1 MLDIHTDHL
10 SKARFMRVMVSLG
23 LCSSPEPD
31 VYIANSKT
39 SIMTEPT
46 GKDGVRCMY
55 VFRVVYFSTGCCTP
69 YHFVFDGVT
78 HMAKGYQSPA
88 YANIYKL

>member
-1 MLDIHTDHL
+1 MLDMHADHL
-10 SKARFMRVMVSLG
+10 SKARLMRVMASLG
-23 LCSSPEPD
+23 LCSSPESG

-55 VFRVVYFSTGCCTP
+55 VFRVYIFLYRLLYTISFCV
-69 YHFVFDGVT
+69 
-78 HMAKGYQSPA
+78 
-88 YANIYKL
+88 